1 MVDRL
6 FSEPRLTE
14 LYDAFCAG
22 RPDFAFYLPLV
33 MSAKS
38 VLDVGCG
45 TGELLRLARQA
56 GHPGRLC
63 GLDPAEAML
72 QVARQWPDVE
82 WAHGDLAAVDWCS
95 EFDLVVMTGHAFQV
109 LVQDDQLR
117 TSLAAIRSALT
128 GDGLFVFETRN
139 PPARGWEA
147 WIPDNAVEIVHNG
160 RLVRMEHQVD
170 TPIVGDT
177 VSFTTTF
184 TSPGWDRPEVSR
196 STLRFLDVDSLSS
209 FLSDAGLTIE
219 EQFGYWDR
227 QPLTDTSP
235 EIITVARRGETPW
248 HWRGVRLGTRRG
260 GFETRP
266 LLAARLSG
274 RTDRFPLPRR
284 ARS

>member
-22 RPDFAFYLPLV
+22 RPDFPFYLPLV

-45 TGELLRLARQA
+45 TGELLRLAREA
-56 GHPGRLC
+56 GHAGRLC

-72 QVARQWPDVE
+72 QVARQRPDVE
-82 WAHGDLAAVDWCS
+82 WVHGDLAAVDWCS

-128 GDGLFVFETRN
+128 EDGRFVFETRN

-147 WIPDNAVEIVHNG
+147 WTPDNAVEIVHSG

-170 TPIVGDT
+170 TPVAGDT
-177 VSFTTTF
+177 VSFTTTY

-196 STLRFLDVDSLSS
+196 STLRFLDADPLSS

-235 EIITVARRGETPW
+235 EIITVARRG
-248 HWRGVRLGTRRG
+248 
-260 GFETRP
+260 
-266 LLAARLSG
+266 
-274 RTDRFPLPRR
+274 
-284 ARS
+284 